1 MLRLR
6 GWLPRSLV
14 GRVYALYTVTLVGF
28 VLGGLAVFYQFQVS
42 ADLEEAQAR
51 TEALSAV
58 LMPTISDSAVIGD
71 YDTIRRTLER
81 AVTHSPFS
89 AATFIDLR
97 GGVVRAPNGTPP
109 DVAPPRW
116 LLKVVSARLYDVN
129 ATVNVGGRDYGVLR
143 LSLAAERIAG
153 RLWQQT
159 RIALALAIGSVVG
172 GLVLIRFPLVR
183 WLGKLSQVQDFERAM
198 HSGELPARLPVG
210 DEAPTEFR
218 ETFAVLGRAAASLQ
232 SQRAQAAVT
241 LAAIADGVYTL
252 DDGGRILFAN
262 PAACA
267 MVGLQPESLLGHVA
281 AEVLPQ
287 LFADGAHLEPW
298 SARRAL
304 LTRAGEGD
312 VVVESS
318 LSPILSPEG
327 RVVGHVLACRDVSEQ
342 HQLDQRLRAEMRSR
356 ESALV
361 ALRRV
366 LEGLHVDGAGVAAL
380 PAQHDDIEAIST
392 MISELVARLQ
402 ERGEQLGAIFALSP
416 DGFVSFDAERRANYV
431 SPAFTRL
438 TGIPEAQIVGA
449 DEGALEARLRELGT
463 GPAWRGFEAM
473 RQDLQQ
479 APAGSPAAVRERL
492 QLARPAQRVLEA
504 RLRIGATASISQ
516 VLSLRDVTHESEVDQ
531 MKTEFVSTAAHELRT
546 PMTSIYGFAELMMQR
561 AMAPEKQ
568 KQMLATIHRQSQLM
582 IAIIN
587 ELLDLARIESR
598 RGSDFEL
605 QTLDLGVLVAELARD
620 FKPPQDRAAPTL
632 AVPPGRWEVCIDR
645 NKMAQAVGN
654 VLSNAYKYSPA
665 GGRVEMELVREPGAG
680 TPRIGLEVRDHG
692 IGMSAAQLERVCE
705 RFYRADASGTIP
717 GTGLGMSIVKEI
729 VELHGGRLAIA
740 SQPGEGTRVTLW
752 LPAAHAPHKPPAT
765 APAAPDPEL
774 QVTS

>member
-1 MLRLR
+1 MLQLR

-28 VLGGLAVFYQFQVS
+28 VLAGLAVFYQYQFS
-42 ADLEEAQAR
+42 ADLEEAQTR
-51 TEALSAV
+51 TEGLSAV

-81 AVTHSPFS
+81 AVAHSAFS
-89 AATFIDLR
+89 SATFIDLR
-97 GGVVRAPNGTPP
+97 GGVVRAPNDAPP
-109 DVAPPRW
+109 DVVPPRW
-116 LLKVVSARLYDVN
+116 LLKAVSERLYDVN
-129 ATVNVGGRDYGVLR
+129 VTVNVGGRDYGVLR
-143 LSLAAERIAG
+143 LSLAPERIAG

-183 WLGKLSQVQDFERAM
+183 WLGKLNQVQDFERAM
-198 HSGELPARLPVG
+198 DSGELPARLPVG

-241 LAAIADGVYTL
+241 LAAIADGVFTL
-252 DDGGRILFAN
+252 DDSGRILFAN
-262 PAACA
+262 PAACT
-267 MVGLQPESLLGHVA
+267 MVGLEPAGLLGHTA
-281 AEVLPQ
+281 ADVLPQ
-287 LFADGAHLEPW
+287 LFADGARLEPW
-298 SARRAL
+298 GARRAL
-304 LTRAGEGD
+304 LNRADRGD
-312 VVVESS
+312 VVVETS
-318 LSPILSPEG
+318 LSPILSPAQV
-327 RVVGHVLACRDVSEQ
+327 VVGHVLACRDVSEQ
-342 HQLDQRLRAEMRSR
+342 HQLDQRLRAEMRAR

-366 LEGLHVDGAGVAAL
+366 LEGLDVDGAGVAAVPTQL
-380 PAQHDDIEAIST
+380 DDIEAISA
-392 MISELVARLQ
+392 MISELVTRLQ

-438 TGIPEAQIVGA
+438 TGIPEAQIIGA
-449 DEGALEARLRELGT
+449 DESALEARLRELGQ

-473 RQDLQQ
+473 RQDLRQ
-479 APAGSPAAVRERL
+479 APASGQAPARELL

-504 RLRIGATASISQ
+504 GLRVGSFASISQ

-561 AMAPEKQ
+561 QLTPERQ

-598 RGSDFEL
+598 RGTDFEL
-605 QTLDLGVLVAELARD
+605 QTLDLGTLVADLARD

-632 AVPPGRWEVCIDR
+632 AVPPGRWEVCVDR

-665 GGRVEMELVREPGAG
+665 GGGVEMQLVREPGPGA
-680 TPRIGLEVRDHG
+680 RIGLEVRDHG
-692 IGMSAAQLERVCE
+692 IGMSAEQLERVCE

-740 SQPGEGTRVTLW
+740 SQPGDGTRVTLW
-752 LPAAHAPHKPPAT
+752 LPAAQPQKPP
-765 APAAPDPEL
+765 PAAPAETEPEL